1 MVGPDLE
8 IIHAIEH
15 PPSLIESLGL
25 GKREMISLVGAGG
38 KTTLMF
44 RLARELVHEGKKV
57 VTTTTTKIL
66 EPSPEESPSLFVDP
80 EDGRIKQFV
89 REHLSQ
95 YSSITIA
102 RERLESKKL
111 RGISSLFASELWKED
126 PIDYLIVEADGA
138 AGRPVK
144 APRLGEPVIPAAT
157 TLTVALL
164 GIDGMYLELKE
175 ENVFRCEQVSRLT
188 GIPHGGAVTDEAM
201 AVLLTHPNGV
211 FMGAPVSSRVVVFLN
226 KVDIFHGKERGR
238 RIAHRVLHKRHQQ
251 IERIV
256 LGQLKREPPVVEVIF
271 PGS

>member
-1 MVGPDLE
+1 MGGPDFDT
-8 IIHAIEH
+8 IYSIER

-25 GKREMISLVGAGG
+25 GSREMISLVGAGG

-44 RLARELVHEGKKV
+44 RLAKELVHEGKKV
-57 VTTTTTKIL
+57 ITTTTTKIL

-80 EDGRIKQFV
+80 EDERIRQFL
-89 REHLSQ
+89 RGHLSQ
-95 YSSITIA
+95 YSSLTIA

-111 RGISSLFASELWKED
+111 RGISSLFASELWKEN

-144 APRLGEPVIPAAT
+144 APREGEPVIPAET

-164 GIDGMYLELKE
+164 GIDGMDLELTE

-188 GIPHGGAVTDEAM
+188 GIPRGGLVTDEAM
-201 AVLLTHPNGV
+201 AVLITHPNGI

-226 KVDIFHGKERGR
+226 KADVFDGKERGR
-238 RIAHRVLHKRHQQ
+238 RIAHRILHKRHHQ

-256 LGQLKREPPVVEVIF
+256 LGQLKKEPPVVEVIF
-271 PGS
+271 PQ